1 MLGGVLQ
8 NIYLDNAA
16 TTYPKPDIVYETMDK
31 LNREIGVNIGR
42 GGYEKARK
50 AYEVYIETKD
60 MIKDLVGSN
69 GEVIFTSSATNA
81 FNKLIYGLQIKKNAN
96 VYITPFEHNAVA
108 RPLNYY
114 AQKNEINIKFI
125 PYKDNY
131 EVDWKKLQ
139 HMTSIEKP
147 DYLFIN
153 HISNV
158 TGFIN
163 NPTEIIDFLSEY
175 NPISI
180 VDGAQSVGLL
190 DIDMIKDSYDYL
202 VFAGHKTLYGPFG
215 IAGIITQT
223 KERNNEIEPL
233 THGGNGSDSLNTQV
247 FNEHEVG
254 SPNTMANFGLNTSI
268 KWLKEIG
275 IKTIRNKKMDLTQY
289 AVKEL
294 KQIYGIT
301 VYQLEDNSKQLGII
315 SFTHNEYQPDVL
327 AQILDRDF
335 KISVRSGYHCA
346 PYIHDLLNTKHCGG
360 TVRVSLGYFNNKV
373 EIDRLIESLKKL

>member
-31 LNREIGVNIGR
+31 LYREIGVNIGR

-50 AYEVYIETKD
+50 AYEIYVETKD
-60 MIKDLVGSN
+60 IIKNLVGSN

-81 FNKLIYGLQIKKNAN
+81 FNKLIYGLQIKKNSN
-96 VYITPFEHNAVA
+96 VYITPFEHNAVV

-114 AQKNEINIKFI
+114 AQKNEINIKLI

-131 EVDWKKLQ
+131 EIDWKKLQ
-139 HMTSIEKP
+139 HMASIEKP
-147 DYLFIN
+147 DYLFVN

-190 DIDMIKDSYDYL
+190 DINMIKDGYDYL

-223 KERNNEIEPL
+223 KKRSIDINPL
-233 THGGNGSDSLNTQV
+233 MHGGNGSDSLNTQV

-254 SPNTMANFGLNTSI
+254 SPNIMANFGLNSSI
-268 KWLKEIG
+268 KWLKDIG
-275 IKTIRNKKMDLTQY
+275 IDKIREKKFHLTQY
-289 AVKEL
+289 TISEL
-294 KQIYGIT
+294 KNIYGLK
-301 VYQLEDNSKQLGII
+301 VYELDNKANQLGII
-315 SFTHNEYQPDVL
+315 SFTHSEYQADVL
-327 AQILDRDF
+327 AQILDQDF

-346 PYIHDLLNTKHCGG
+346 PYIHDLLNTKSSGG
-360 TVRVSLGYFNNKV
+360 TVRVSLGYFNNKD
-373 EIDRLIESLKKL
+373 EIDRLIDSLKKL